1 MKLSRLNPMN
11 IGWFTA
17 IAAALIVLPLLYF
30 VEELRQSQVDL
41 SKEPLSELTEEEKEV
56 VRKKIKRPEPKPE
69 QVEEI
74 ARQQKE
80 KKEEEMRK
88 NVRKLK
94 QTVYEMEEEVEA
106 RMKDLR
112 KLGLGDRIDA
122 LVVAIARQTE
132 AVKDEA
138 DAGEAFA
145 GAARSHAADI
155 QNQSLQLADI
165 HRDLIEAAGPT
176 GRLGDLRRMLP
187 AAESIRLLAAG
198 EMSLPP
204 EVGEDI
210 RPFREDVRKK
220 LEQIER
226 DSEKLIALIPAAI
239 EEAMAEA
246 ERLVEEHPEL
256 RELAEK
262 LPEEAPSDPLRELM
276 KEMELEAED
285 IAEDLQSQQAME
297 ELEDVDAAAL
307 AEQLQS
313 MAEQLAG
320 EFETSDFEPG
330 GMSQPL
336 ADYLDSEEFQAR
348 FEEYLA
354 QMANLPEDSAIA
366 AADAGQ
372 LYEMSE
378 QMSEQFDQLNAE
390 ARAAEMAA
398 IQNQSFEQAMENPF
412 MPPGGF
418 PPMSEAAQSGEMP
431 QTMEQFR
438 EFNQALAEA
447 VGQTENAAL
456 RAENQLGRMQ
466 PPDPQTGRPMPQA
479 SSTMMRA
486 QMATAAADR
495 GFVDF
500 SQMMATG
507 HQGEFLQD
515 LSKQVDPRYGS
526 IPATG
531 AAAAPIPTSRQAPV
545 KISNERALTE
555 AIPARIV
562 RPEGERRGWLFID
575 TWYIIGPWGQKGG
588 SLRPPLPPETLV
600 DLDATYSG
608 REMRGSG
615 ERAELEWRF
624 VQSNTVRV
632 TPPDETT
639 RAVYF
644 AYTEL
649 FFEEETTALLA
660 VATDDWSKLWLNDM
674 LILQDTSTSTW
685 TLSEHFRKVTFRQ
698 GVNTFLLRL
707 ENGQGRCNFSIIFV
721 PLSAE

>member
-17 IAAALIVLPLLYF
+17 IAAALIVLPLFYF

-74 ARQQKE
+74 AREQKE

-94 QTVYEMEEEVEA
+94 QTVYEMEEEVEE

-122 LVVAIARQTE
+122 LVVAIARQAE

-138 DAGEAFA
+138 DAGEAFT

-155 QNQSLQLADI
+155 QNQSLELADI

-210 RPFREDVRKK
+210 RPFRKELRKK
-220 LEQIER
+220 LKQIER
-226 DSEKLIALIPAAI
+226 DSEELIALIPAAM

-246 ERLVEEHPEL
+246 ERLAEEHPE
-256 RELAEK
+256 
-262 LPEEAPSDPLRELM
+262 
-276 KEMELEAED
+276 
-285 IAEDLQSQQAME
+285 
-297 ELEDVDAAAL
+297 
-307 AEQLQS
+307 
-313 MAEQLAG
+313 
-320 EFETSDFEPG
+320 
-330 GMSQPL
+330 
-336 ADYLDSEEFQAR
+336 
-348 FEEYLA
+348 

-398 IQNQSFEQAMENPF
+398 IQNQSFEQAMENTF
-412 MPPGGF
+412 VPPGGF

-466 PPDPQTGRPMPQA
+466 PPDPQAGRPMPQT

-562 RPEGERRGWLFID
+562 RPEGDRRGWLFID
-575 TWYIIGPWGQKGG
+575 TWYIIGPWGQQGR
-588 SLRPPLPPETLV
+588 SLEPPLPPETLV

-660 VATDDWSKLWLNDM
+660 VATDDWSKLWLNDL

-707 ENGQGRCNFSIIFV
+707 ENGIGRCNFSIIFV